1 MFARF
6 VILVAVATLC
16 AAQQPVAGPS
26 AQPHTAAPP
35 APIAAAAPEELRSTY
50 VLGPEDQITI
60 HALDAEEIN
69 DKPVRINTDGHVS
82 LPFVGSVMASGLTVG
97 QLEAEITASLK
108 KYIKNPEV
116 SVSVVEFRSQP
127 VSVIGSVKTP
137 GVQQLQGR
145 KTLIEMLSMA
155 GGLADDAG
163 YTVTIT
169 RRLEWGPIPLP
180 SAADDPTGQF
190 SVASISLDRVMD
202 SKDPAENIT
211 ICPRDI
217 ISVPRAKMVYVI
229 GTVVRSGG
237 FVLRERQTLSVLQAL
252 SLAGGIDH
260 FAAPQKARILRPV
273 EGTTSRAEI
282 PINLQ
287 LVLSGKSG
295 DVPLQAEDILFVPSN
310 TPKKAFARAAEAAL
324 QIGTGLAIYRY

>member
-6 VILVAVATLC
+6 VILAAMATLC
-16 AAQQPVAGPS
+16 AAQQPVAGAS
-26 AQPHTAAPP
+26 AQPATATPSAPT
-35 APIAAAAPEELRSTY
+35 AAAPEELRSTY
-50 VLGPEDQITI
+50 LLGPDDQITI
-60 HALDAEEIN
+60 HALDAEELN

-82 LPFVGSVMASGLTVG
+82 LPFVGRVMASGLTVG

-127 VSVIGSVKTP
+127 VSIIGSVKTP
-137 GVQQLQGR
+137 GIQQLQGR

-163 YTVTIT
+163 HSVTIT
-169 RRLEWGPIPLP
+169 RRLEWGRIPLL
-180 SAADDPTGQF
+180 SATDDPTGQF
-190 SVASISLDRVMD
+190 SVASINLDQIMS
-202 SKDPAENIT
+202 SKSPAENIT

-217 ISVPRAKMVYVI
+217 ISVPRAEMVYVI

-237 FVLRERQTLSVLQAL
+237 YVLRERQTLSVLQAL

-273 EGTTSRAEI
+273 AGTTSRAEI

-287 LVLSGKSG
+287 LVLAGKSG
-295 DVPLQAEDILFVPSN
+295 DVPLQAEDILFVPSS
-310 TPKKAFARAAEAAL
+310 TPKRAITRAAEAAL